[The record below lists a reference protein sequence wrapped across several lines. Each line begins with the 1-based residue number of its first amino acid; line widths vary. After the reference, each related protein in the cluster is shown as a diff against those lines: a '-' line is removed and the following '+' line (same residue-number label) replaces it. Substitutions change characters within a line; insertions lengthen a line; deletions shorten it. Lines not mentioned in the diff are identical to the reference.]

1 MDILPIGSVIRLK
14 NGDVKLMI
22 LNRALYIIKMELLA
36 ILIILLVYTLLEKWK
51 SKFTSLTGKMLRKYI
66 LRAIRMNRK
75 NYSEKSIKKK
85 WRILITRNFRS
96 MIKIPV
102 SFDDQIDGRLSSQS
116 TIIMI
121 QMTTF
126 SICPTF
132 T

>member
-85 WRILITRNFRS
+85 
-96 MIKIPV
+96 
-102 SFDDQIDGRLSSQS
+102 
-116 TIIMI
+116 
-121 QMTTF
+121 
-126 SICPTF
+126 
-132 T
+132 